1 MIFVDRQTIDENRLT
16 IPVNFSAINVH
27 STIFPPFGRGNVD
40 PARNSGVV
48 GKICHYIVSTKQ
60 KSSRIRTSRAL
71 NGGPEGRAGGKI
83 RHFLRKVVE
92 KVGER
97 YRDTDEHIGIRSTRA
112 FREPCNGGFSPR
124 TPITNGNGEFS
135 VLIATSIAPPLGPCW
150 ALEVRG
156 AAAFSVYT

>member
-1 MIFVDRQTIDENRLT
+1 MRKC
-16 IPVNFSAINVH
+16 
-27 STIFPPFGRGNVD
+27 
-40 PARNSGVV
+40 GVV

-60 KSSRIRTSRAL
+60 KSSRIRRSRAL

-97 YRDTDEHIGIRSTRA
+97 DRETDEHIGIRSTRA

-124 TPITNGNGEFS
+124 TPIIALV
-135 VLIATSIAPPLGPCW
+135 VLTSTFGPTKMLRHSEMLPSWSIYPIAIARN
-150 ALEVRG
+150 AI
-156 AAAFSVYT
+156 